1 MAAKWIAAS
10 GRTEM
15 REHEPT
21 INILHFSIL
30 QENENEV
37 REMKPGNIFTQKEN
51 YGETFENQWILM
63 TIHDF

>member
-10 GRTEM
+10 ERTEM

-30 QENENEV
+30 QKSVNCIW
-37 REMKPGNIFTQKEN
+37 EMEPVDFLKQKEN
-51 YGETFENQWILM
+51 YWGNL
-63 TIHDF
+63 